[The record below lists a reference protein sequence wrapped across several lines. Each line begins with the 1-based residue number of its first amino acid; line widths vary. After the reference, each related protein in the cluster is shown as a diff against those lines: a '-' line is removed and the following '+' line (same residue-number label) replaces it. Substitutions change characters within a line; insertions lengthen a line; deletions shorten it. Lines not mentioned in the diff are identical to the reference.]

1 MDRRDKENR
10 PPLPR
15 LSQDHWLDRLEQGVK
30 AHIQTIQTRRDEL
43 VGQTQPP
50 PALFENVTEEDVRL
64 GAGLNQAFAA
74 ALNIHKKK
82 SKRQPPAASGLGT
95 PRSVAP
101 TALDHARQS
110 TADYLTHFPPRR
122 WGGILRGALVSV
134 YQQAE
139 RGSDAAAW
147 LGGERDGE
155 GTRQPGIAGVTVEA
169 LREAGLL
176 NEIVPTK
183 EGLVV
188 WSGEWTEMDELDQ

>member
-1 MDRRDKENR
+1 M
-10 PPLPR
+10 
-15 LSQDHWLDRLEQGVK
+15 K

-50 PALFENVTEEDVRL
+50 PALFENVSEEDVRL

-82 SKRQPPAASGLGT
+82 SKRQPPAANSQ
-95 PRSVAP
+95 PP
-101 TALDHARQS
+101 TALDRARQA
-110 TADYLTHFPPRR
+110 TEDYLAHFPPHR

-139 RGSDAAAW
+139 TGSDAVAW
-147 LGGERDGE
+147 LGGERDEAGKKKA
-155 GTRQPGIAGVTVEA
+155 GIAGATVEA
-169 LREAGLL
+169 LREVRLL
-176 NEIVPTK
+176 DEVIPTK

-188 WSGEWTEMDELDQ
+188 WSTKWEEMDEPEP